1 MKIIVTGSLGN
12 IGKPLAAE
20 LIAKGHNVTVISS
33 NREKQKDIEALG
45 VTAAIGSLEDVDF
58 LTATFAGADALF
70 AMEPPNH
77 TAPDTRAAYR
87 TIGKNY
93 ARVIPQSGIKR
104 VVHLSSYGAHL
115 DKGTGFI
122 LGVHDVEGILNK
134 LQGVAITH
142 LRPAFFYYN
151 LYNFVNMIKQA
162 GFIGTNYGG
171 DDKLAMVA
179 PSDIAAAAAE
189 ELVTPTVTT
198 GNNVR
203 YVASDDV
210 TGHEAARILG
220 EAIGKPDLKWVVF
233 TDEQTQAAME
243 QNGVPANIAAQYVE
257 LGAAIHNGTLRG
269 DYDLHKPA
277 VMGKVK
283 LVDFAKEFAVEFER

>member
-12 IGKPLAAE
+12 IGRPLAAE

-33 NREKQKDIEALG
+33 NIEKQKDIEAMG
-45 VTAAIGSLEDVDF
+45 AIAAIGSLEDTDF
-58 LTATFAGADALF
+58 LAATFAGADALF
-70 AMEPPNH
+70 AMEPPNY
-77 TAPDTRAAYR
+77 TAADTRAAYR
-87 TIGKNY
+87 AIGENY
-93 ARVIPQSGIKR
+93 AGVIQQSGIKR

-151 LYNFVNMIKQA
+151 LYNFASMIKQA

-171 DDKLAMVA
+171 DDKLVMVA
-179 PSDIAAAAAE
+179 PSDIAVAAAE
-189 ELVTPTVTT
+189 ELITPTATT

-220 EAIGKPDLKWVVF
+220 EAIGKPDLKWVTF
-233 TDEQTQAAME
+233 TDQQTQATME

-257 LGAAIHNGTLRG
+257 LGAAIHNGTLRE
-269 DYDLHKPA
+269 DYDLHQPT

-283 LVDFAKEFAVEFER
+283 LVDFAKEFARTFEG